1 MMKKALI
8 FDGNSILNRAFYGV
22 RPINAP
28 DGLPTNALYGFVG
41 MVNKAFAQVGGADYA
56 AMAFDVRE
64 KTFRHKAFASYKATR
79 KPMPEELAAQ
89 LPFAHTL
96 ASALGLKVIEC
107 PGYEADDILG
117 TLARELEA
125 GGAEVYI
132 VTGDRDSFQLVS
144 DKVTVLL
151 ASNEETKIIT
161 PQSVADIYGVTPEK
175 MIDIKAL
182 MGDTSDNISGVPGI
196 GEKGAVKLSTQ

>member
-22 RPINAP
+22 RPLNAP

-89 LPFAHTL
+89 LPFAL
-96 ASALGLKVIEC
+96 RVGSALGL
-107 PGYEADDILG
+107 
-117 TLARELEA
+117 
-125 GGAEVYI
+125 
-132 VTGDRDSFQLVS
+132 
-144 DKVTVLL
+144 
-151 ASNEETKIIT
+151 
-161 PQSVADIYGVTPEK
+161 
-175 MIDIKAL
+175 
-182 MGDTSDNISGVPGI
+182 
-196 GEKGAVKLSTQ
+196 